1 MIMAVVC
8 GFPFWPMAPIFGAGA
23 LAVLLGIAGV
33 VFSIV
38 MLVDCLKR
46 PASKFYYPLTKGAEH
61 DRLIWA
67 GAILLSLGFYFI
79 GAIVYFFVVRRARP
93 EPGEQ
98 GQSSTTSASPASP
111 KPEGESQ
118 KDSE

>member
-8 GFPFWPMAPIFGAGA
+8 RFPLWQMAPIFGDGA
-23 LAVLLGIAGV
+23 MAVLLGIAGV

-38 MLVDCLKR
+38 MLIDCLKR
-46 PASKFYYPLTKGAEH
+46 PTSKFYYPLTKGAEH

-98 GQSSTTSASPASP
+98 GQSTTTSASPASP

-118 KDSE
+118 KDSK

>member
-1 MIMAVVC
+1 
-8 GFPFWPMAPIFGAGA
+8 MAPIFGAGVLTVL
-23 LAVLLGIAGV
+23 LAVAGV

-46 PASKFYYPLTKGAEH
+46 PVSKFYYPLTKGAEY

-79 GAIVYFFVVRRARP
+79 GAIVYFVVVKRAKP
-93 EPGEQ
+93 EDSEQ
-98 GQSSTTSASPASP
+98 GKPKTTSASPP
-111 KPEGESQ
+111 VRKPEGESQ

>member
-1 MIMAVVC
+1 MIMQLVC
-8 GFPFWPMAPIFGAGA
+8 RFPFWPMAPIFGAGV
-23 LAVLLGIAGV
+23 LAAMLAIAGV

-46 PASKFYYPLTKGAEH
+46 PASKFYYPLTKGAEY

-79 GAIVYFFVVRRARP
+79 GAIVYFVVVKRAKA
-93 EPGEQ
+93 EDSEQ
-98 GQSSTTSASPASP
+98 AQSTTTSAGPPVP

>member
-1 MIMAVVC
+1 MIMAFVC
-8 GFPFWPMAPIFGAGA
+8 KFPFRPMAPIFGAGV
-23 LAVLLGIAGV
+23 LAVLLAIAGV

-38 MLVDCLKR
+38 MLIDCLKR
-46 PASKFYYPLTKGAEH
+46 PASKFYYPLTKGAEY

-79 GAIVYFFVVRRARP
+79 GAIVYFVVVKRAKP
-93 EPGEQ
+93 EDSERA
-98 GQSSTTSASPASP
+98 QSTTTSAGPESP

-118 KDSE
+118 KDAE